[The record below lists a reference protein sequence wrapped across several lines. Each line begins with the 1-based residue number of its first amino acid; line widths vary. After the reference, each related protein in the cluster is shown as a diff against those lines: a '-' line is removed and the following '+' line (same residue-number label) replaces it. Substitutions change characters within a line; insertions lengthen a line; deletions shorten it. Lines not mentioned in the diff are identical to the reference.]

1 MVSECKPKDQKLN
14 LFQRKYGG
22 SFSDMSNFL
31 TSHFH
36 ADEIKKKPKKLYVL
50 PIIKELKLRK
60 LRLAKKAYKRSLLKE
75 AFETGFTG
83 SRITHNQA
91 SDLNTE

>member
-14 LFQRKYGG
+14 LFQ
-22 SFSDMSNFL
+22 
-31 TSHFH
+31 H
-36 ADEIKKKPKKLYVL
+36 EIKKKPKKLYVL

-91 SDLNTE
+91 SDLKTE